1 MMDEL
6 DPSHALLDLANQM
19 QESGVIVWLA
29 PSKCSKRDDEVQMS
43 LKGVCPGRE
52 LPAEGWPSVEVPEG
66 DWNTE
71 LKFQWCMMR
80 RGLALNQCRVLS
92 WSVHQHWINYMLNL
106 LGRPVNPG
114 FQSIKIDQLVRA
126 DREMWAILAQEV
138 NGSLKMQGA
147 VIPLDQ
153 HVTRL
158 STDPRHHLSLLH
170 RS

>member
-66 DWNTE
+66 DWNTG

-92 WSVHQHWINYMLNL
+92 WSVHPTL
-106 LGRPVNPG
+106 
-114 FQSIKIDQLVRA
+114 DQLHAEPPWPSSKPRFSKHQ
-126 DREMWAILAQEV
+126 DRPA
-138 NGSLKMQGA
+138 G
-147 VIPLDQ
+147 
-153 HVTRL
+153 
-158 STDPRHHLSLLH
+158 
-170 RS
+170 